1 MQMRLMFL
9 GYIAFVGA
17 LAFLVLFVADR
28 EREAGVERLST
39 YRIPHPA
46 FNTDPDLRMVSA
58 NSPYMRTER

>member
-1 MQMRLMFL
+1 MFL

-28 EREAGVERLST
+28 EREAGFERLST
-39 YRIPHPA
+39 YRISPHPA
-46 FNTDPDLRMVSA
+46 FHTDPDLKMVSA